1 MRKQCTRIAI
11 AALAS
16 ATLLWAGGFWDK
28 KGYTDWSEKD
38 VKKMLNS
45 SPWAKQVSIT
55 MGGGMGGG
63 MGGRGGGGYGGG
75 GGGGGLGGG
84 GGGGGAAGGGGAGG
98 GLGGGGGGTRMP
110 GGGGYGGGAP
120 GGMVRPTTMLVVRW
134 SSSLPVKQAM
144 VKARFAAEAETA
156 KEVQDALARPESHY
170 IITVSGLPARMARMA
185 ENPERI
191 QQSAFLVRKK
201 KPDLGVEHVQVS
213 PMEGSVDLHLMFPRT
228 EAITLEDKNVEF
240 KAALGPMDVRKKF
253 KLKDMVFNGNLEL

>member
-1 MRKQCTRIAI
+1 MRQQCTRIAM

-63 MGGRGGGGYGGG
+63 MGGRGGGGRGGGGYG

-84 GGGGGAAGGGGAGG
+84 AGGGGAGG

-120 GGMVRPTTMLVVRW
+120 GGTVRPSTMLVVRW

-144 VKARFAAEAETA
+144 VKFRFGPEVETAQEAQDILARAET
-156 KEVQDALARPESHY
+156 HY
-170 IITVSGLPARMARMA
+170 VVSVSGLPARMARMA

-201 KPDLGVEHVQVS
+201 KPDLGAEHVQVS

-240 KAALGPMDVRKKF
+240 KLALGPMDVKKKF

>member
-1 MRKQCTRIAI
+1 MRKQCTRIAM

-75 GGGGGLGGG
+75 GVGGG
-84 GGGGGAAGGGGAGG
+84 GGGGAGG

-144 VKARFAAEAETA
+144 VKARFGAEAETA
-156 KEVQDALARPESHY
+156 KEAQDALARPESHY

-191 QQSAFLVRKK
+191 QQSAFLVRNK
-201 KPDLGVEHVQVS
+201 KPDLGSEHVQVS
-213 PMEGSVDLHLMFPRT
+213 PLQESVDLHLMFPRT
-228 EAITLEDKNVEF
+228 EAITLQDKDVEL
-240 KAALGPMDVRKKF
+240 KLALGPMDVRKKF